1 MAAIIG
7 ALQLVFDF
15 GGRARI
21 HEVLQRRYFEL
32 GDEKDGSGRKVLG
45 RGQEGLQVAKVRE
58 HAGLRER
65 SAVLTL
71 INETLSRTVAPVK
84 QFLGL
89 LV

>member
-1 MAAIIG
+1 MAESRQATTTIPIVMG
-7 ALQLVFDF
+7 A
-15 GGRARI
+15 A
-21 HEVLQRRYFEL
+21 
-32 GDEKDGSGRKVLG
+32 GDPVGSGLAAKTHLG

-71 INETLSRTVAPVK
+71 INETLYRTVTPVK